1 MRRGL
6 AAVAGGALLAA
17 VAGCAATPPAPTAAT
32 PTPSW
37 TVRVLTAAPIKP
49 KTAAPALKIT
59 GTAWP
64 AILASLSGYGGWLL
78 ANPDPSLVA
87 MIATPGCAMNDLL
100 SRQVTALH
108 EENAYVTPS
117 PPVFSLVVGRSPA
130 VTNEMTLDVTASR
143 PAEPVLAGPK
153 ATVISSFAALP
164 PTSLQI
170 TLVRG
175 ADNKWRFCTVNAIAD
190 TGDGSDPSVPLL

>member
-6 AAVAGGALLAA
+6 VAVACAALLT
-17 VAGCAATPPAPTAAT
+17 GCAATPPASGPAT
-32 PTPSW
+32 PAPSW

-49 KTAAPALKIT
+49 KTPAPALKIT

-87 MIATPGCAMNDLL
+87 AVATPGCAMYDLL
-100 SRQVTALH
+100 SQQVTALH
-108 EENAYVTPS
+108 DENAYVTPS
-117 PPVFSLVVGRSPA
+117 PPVFGLIVGTSPA

-143 PAEPVLAGPK
+143 PAEPVLAGPQ

-164 PTSLQI
+164 PTSLRI

-175 ADNKWRFCTVNAIAD
+175 ADTKWRFCTVDATTD
-190 TGDGSDPSVPLL
+190 SGDGNDPSVPLL